1 MTTAYPDAE
10 KSMYVKGKKMIPGT
24 AVCTEESTAQ
34 HGTAPH
40 RGAGQGTARH
50 GTARP
55 GAAKLAGLVELGVH
69 FCDLAV

>member
-10 KSMYVKGKKMIPGT
+10 KSMYVKEKKMIPGT

-40 RGAGQGTARH
+40 RGAGQGTAR
-50 GTARP
+50 P